1 MSAAVDVQ
9 SMAVGGLDWIL
20 GQAQVRGD
28 GVAWSAN
35 PSERDD
41 DSCLYSGAAGVVLTL
56 LDAHRDLGDDR
67 YADAAVRAAATLG
80 HAIESLDDS
89 SLFVGLTGIA
99 VALRAVQVTLGVDQ
113 AGVDAERSL
122 AQVRSRFDGQRW
134 APEFELLQGNAG
146 IALGALAAG
155 DQELALIAVAPYVAS
170 AEPTDHGV
178 QWEVRLDTESR
189 LHHISHGTLGIALA
203 LAVVGHDAGRPD
215 LVELALA
222 GASDVVSRNEAEQDG
237 FLVPHSDP
245 PFMPELVERYSYGW
259 CHGPTGDASVFS
271 ALREITG
278 DAGWGDLANRC
289 WRTVTN
295 SGVPK
300 RLRPGF
306 WDNSGRCCGT
316 AGLLALA
323 CQRYDAGIDAD
334 LDFAQTLVEDLAAR
348 ATVDHAGV
356 RWSNWEHRQTPSD
369 LPPEIGWAMGNA
381 GIIPQLLHLQRCTDG
396 TPSPARPLSQVW

>member
-1 MSAAVDVQ
+1 VRMSAAVDVR
-9 SMAVGGLDWIL
+9 SMALGGLEWIL
-20 GQAQVRGD
+20 GQAQERGD

-35 PSERDD
+35 PTERED

-67 YADAAVRAAATLG
+67 YADTAARAATTLG
-80 HAIESLDDS
+80 HAVESLDDS

-99 VALRAVQVTLGVDQ
+99 VALRAVQVTLGIDQ
-113 AGVDAERSL
+113 AGVDAELSLVRVRSL
-122 AQVRSRFDGQRW
+122 FDGRRW

-155 DQELALIAVAPYVAS
+155 DPELALMAVEPYVAS
-170 AEPTDHGV
+170 AEATAHGV
-178 QWEVRLDTESR
+178 QWEVRLETESR

-222 GASDVVSRNEAEQDG
+222 GAADVVSRNSAEQDG

-245 PFMPELVERYSYGW
+245 QFMPELVERYSYGW
-259 CHGPTGDASVFS
+259 CHGPTGDAFVFG

-278 DAGWGDLANRC
+278 DPAWSDLADRC
-289 WRTVTN
+289 WRTVTH
-295 SGVPK
+295 SGLPQ
-300 RLRPGF
+300 RLRAGF

-316 AGLLALA
+316 AGVLALA
-323 CQRYDAGIDAD
+323 CERYDAGIDQD
-334 LDFAQTLVEDLAAR
+334 LDFAHALVEDLAAR
-348 ATVDHAGV
+348 ASVDRAGV
-356 RWSNWEHRQTPSD
+356 RWS
-369 LPPEIGWAMGNA
+369 
-381 GIIPQLLHLQRCTDG
+381 
-396 TPSPARPLSQVW
+396 